1 MKKDIK
7 KFFKI
12 NPNLKIKPRE
22 LAKRMGFTDP
32 ESYASIKQILFKLN
46 KQGFLDRQGKRY
58 FYSSDSEENLIG
70 IFQLARDRTFGFV
83 VLQNLNIQD
92 IFIAE
97 RHFMSAVNGD
107 KVRVELLPKRR
118 GKNVEGKIVEI
129 MERKH
134 AEVIG
139 DVVKRKN
146 AYFVYPDEDKSLT
159 DIYIPNEHLN
169 GAKNGDK
176 VVVTE
181 VDWESKGINPEGK
194 ILEILGTS
202 GTYEVQDK
210 LILKEFDIPLT
221 FPSNVLEDVAN
232 ISDSIPEGEIRKR
245 LDLRDDITFTIDPE
259 DAKDFDDAVSVKQL
273 EDDHLEVGIHIADV
287 SHYMSKRSPVY
298 IEASKRATS
307 VYLVGNVV
315 PMLPEKL
322 SNNICSLVPYKD
334 RLTYSVIVKISA
346 TGRILQYDIKK
357 SVINSKRRFTYEEA
371 QQVLEKGEGDFSE
384 QLIQLNT
391 LAKVLRAKRMKKG
404 SINFITPEVKFE
416 LSEDGIPLN
425 IKLKTI
431 VDSNKL
437 IEEFMLLANQ
447 IVAKHITKI
456 SGKNLLPF
464 VYRIHD
470 EPEEEKMRELGRFVN
485 SLGYKFSS
493 KTKNKSK
500 EIQKLLSSVENSMEE
515 SVVNVVAIRSMAKAV
530 YSADNIGH
538 YGLGFTH
545 YSHFTSPIRRFPDL
559 VIHKLLYK
567 YLENESA
574 ESYSK
579 KELDKISNHSSNQ
592 ERNAI
597 SAERLSV
604 KLKQIDYLSNKIG
617 YEFDGI
623 ISGVTNFGIFVELC
637 DTLSEGLIKLRDM
650 EDDYYVFDEQ
660 HYAIIGKVSKQKY
673 RLGDKVRVKLI
684 RIDKERREVDFI
696 LV

>member
-1 MKKDIK
+1 
-7 KFFKI
+7 
-12 NPNLKIKPRE
+12 
-22 LAKRMGFTDP
+22 
-32 ESYASIKQILFKLN
+32 
-46 KQGFLDRQGKRY
+46 
-58 FYSSDSEENLIG
+58 
-70 IFQLARDRTFGFV
+70 
-83 VLQNLNIQD
+83 
-92 IFIAE
+92 
-97 RHFMSAVNGD
+97 
-107 KVRVELLPKRR
+107 
-118 GKNVEGKIVEI
+118 
-129 MERKH
+129 
-134 AEVIG
+134 
-139 DVVKRKN
+139 
-146 AYFVYPDEDKSLT
+146 
-159 DIYIPNEHLN
+159 
-169 GAKNGDK
+169 
-176 VVVTE
+176 
-181 VDWESKGINPEGK
+181 
-194 ILEILGTS
+194 
-202 GTYEVQDK
+202 
-210 LILKEFDIPLT
+210 
-221 FPSNVLEDVAN
+221 
-232 ISDSIPEGEIRKR
+232 
-245 LDLRDDITFTIDPE
+245 
-259 DAKDFDDAVSVKQL
+259 
-273 EDDHLEVGIHIADV
+273 
-287 SHYMSKRSPVY
+287 
-298 IEASKRATS
+298 
-307 VYLVGNVV
+307 
-315 PMLPEKL
+315 
-322 SNNICSLVPYKD
+322 
-334 RLTYSVIVKISA
+334 
-346 TGRILQYDIKK
+346 
-357 SVINSKRRFTYEEA
+357 
-371 QQVLEKGEGDFSE
+371 LEKGEGDFSE